1 MRNGN
6 LPLQPQASDL
16 LLQTEDAI
24 SWSEKKKRVAS
35 ATTSRER
42 KRIILLEELYYALH
56 RRCQQQPPPEFNEW
70 VSTRVLAEDCDMGIY
85 QTRSLLLKLVDQNR
99 VIVAPT
105 PISNSLRWYIA
116 QNETASSP
124 AGE

>member
-16 LLQTEDAI
+16 LLHTEDAI
-24 SWSEKKKRVAS
+24 SWPEKKRMIS

-42 KRIILLEELYYALH
+42 KRFILLEELYYALH
-56 RRCQQQPPPEFNEW
+56 RRCHQQPPPEFNEW

-85 QTRSLLLKLVDQNR
+85 QTRSLLLKLVDQKR

-116 QNETASSP
+116 HNETAPSP